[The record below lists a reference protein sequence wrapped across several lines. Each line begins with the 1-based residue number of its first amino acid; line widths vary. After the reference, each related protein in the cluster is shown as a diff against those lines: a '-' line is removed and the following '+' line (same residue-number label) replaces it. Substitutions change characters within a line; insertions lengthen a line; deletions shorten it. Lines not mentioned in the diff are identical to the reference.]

1 MQGRRGRR
9 SCLSRLRLPRCG
21 NSISSWSSDSVIPK
35 ESRRQRPSST
45 DSFPQSGRD
54 SPPINTHPACP
65 SRIPGKFLRRPARKS
80 NAPISFCRNSASQV
94 RIVRAGIWIFCEVHM
109 RMFSKLVAIATVSAS
124 LGFYVNPAAAQ
135 NFEDRWSIIPK
146 AHADP
151 APAPPDQTKPE
162 PQAQPPSSDTTIQD
176 SENSNTGP
184 RVFSGKAS
192 FYSYRT
198 GKTASGS
205 SFDRDLQTAAHRSLP
220 FGTKVRVTVPA
231 TNKSVVV
238 RITDRGPN
246 IRDRVLDLSLGAA
259 RNLGIRDKGVV
270 EIRAEVL

>member
-1 MQGRRGRR
+1 
-9 SCLSRLRLPRCG
+9 
-21 NSISSWSSDSVIPK
+21 
-35 ESRRQRPSST
+35 
-45 DSFPQSGRD
+45 
-54 SPPINTHPACP
+54 
-65 SRIPGKFLRRPARKS
+65 
-80 NAPISFCRNSASQV
+80 
-94 RIVRAGIWIFCEVHM
+94 M
-109 RMFSKLVAIATVSAS
+109 RTFSKLVAIAAVSAS
-124 LGFYVNPAAAQ
+124 LGSHVNPAAAQ
-135 NFEDRWSIIPK
+135 NFDDRWSIIPK

-151 APAPPDQTKPE
+151 APTPPDQTKQE
-162 PQAQPPSSDTTIQD
+162 PRPQPPSSDPPVQN
-176 SENSNTGP
+176 SHSNTGP

-205 SFDRDLQTAAHRSLP
+205 SFDRDLPTAAHRNLP
-220 FGTKVRVTVPA
+220 FGTKVRVTVPT

-246 IRDRVLDLSLGAA
+246 IRNRILDLSLGAA

>member
-1 MQGRRGRR
+1 M
-9 SCLSRLRLPRCG
+9 S
-21 NSISSWSSDSVIPK
+21 
-35 ESRRQRPSST
+35 
-45 DSFPQSGRD
+45 
-54 SPPINTHPACP
+54 
-65 SRIPGKFLRRPARKS
+65 
-80 NAPISFCRNSASQV
+80 RNSASQV
-94 RIVRAGIWIFCEVHM
+94 RIVSVDILIFYEVVM
-109 RMFSKLVAIATVSAS
+109 RIFPALVAIATLSAA
-124 LGFYVNPAAAQ
+124 LGFHVNPAAAQ

-146 AHADP
+146 AHAEP
-151 APAPPDQTKPE
+151 APAPPDQTKQE
-162 PQAQPPSSDTTIQD
+162 PQAQPPGSDPPIQGL
-176 SENSNTGP
+176 ENSNTGP
-184 RVFSGKAS
+184 RIFSGKAS

-238 RITDRGPN
+238 CITDRGPN

-259 RNLGIRDKGVV
+259 RDLGIRDKGVV

>member
-1 MQGRRGRR
+1 VRTFGFFAEVFMRT
-9 SCLSRLRLPRCG
+9 
-21 NSISSWSSDSVIPK
+21 
-35 ESRRQRPSST
+35 PS
-45 DSFPQSGRD
+45 
-54 SPPINTHPACP
+54 A
-65 SRIPGKFLRRPARKS
+65 
-80 NAPISFCRNSASQV
+80 
-94 RIVRAGIWIFCEVHM
+94 
-109 RMFSKLVAIATVSAS
+109 LVAIATVSAS
-124 LGFYVNPAAAQ
+124 LGFHVNPAAAQ

-151 APAPPDQTKPE
+151 APAPPDQTKQE
-162 PQAQPPSSDTTIQD
+162 PPSSDTPIQN
-176 SENSNTGP
+176 SGNSNTGP

-205 SFDRDLQTAAHRSLP
+205 SFDPDLQTAAHRSLP

>member
-1 MQGRRGRR
+1 
-9 SCLSRLRLPRCG
+9 
-21 NSISSWSSDSVIPK
+21 
-35 ESRRQRPSST
+35 
-45 DSFPQSGRD
+45 
-54 SPPINTHPACP
+54 
-65 SRIPGKFLRRPARKS
+65 
-80 NAPISFCRNSASQV
+80 
-94 RIVRAGIWIFCEVHM
+94 M
-109 RMFSKLVAIATVSAS
+109 RTFSKLVAIATVSAS
-124 LGFYVNPAAAQ
+124 LGFHVNPAAAQ

-151 APAPPDQTKPE
+151 APAPPDQTKQE
-162 PQAQPPSSDTTIQD
+162 PRAPPPTSDTPIQ
-176 SENSNTGP
+176 NSNTGP

-205 SFDRDLQTAAHRSLP
+205 SFDRDLQTAAHRNLP

>member
-1 MQGRRGRR
+1 
-9 SCLSRLRLPRCG
+9 
-21 NSISSWSSDSVIPK
+21 V
-35 ESRRQRPSST
+35 
-45 DSFPQSGRD
+45 
-54 SPPINTHPACP
+54 
-65 SRIPGKFLRRPARKS
+65 
-80 NAPISFCRNSASQV
+80 
-94 RIVRAGIWIFCEVHM
+94 
-109 RMFSKLVAIATVSAS
+109 
-124 LGFYVNPAAAQ
+124 
-135 NFEDRWSIIPK
+135 
-146 AHADP
+146 
-151 APAPPDQTKPE
+151 PPDQTKQE
-162 PQAQPPSSDTTIQD
+162 PQAQPPTSDPPIQN

-231 TNKSVVV
+231 TSKSVVV

-259 RNLGIRDKGVV
+259 RNLGIRDQGVV